1 MGRAVV
7 AVNAYLLQNGL
18 QERALEPSELEA
30 VQAHNGYFVRYAEYA
45 SVADGVV
52 AVTVQPVRP
61 GVLYSVTVSHYE

>member
-1 MGRAVV
+1 M
-7 AVNAYLLQNGL
+7 
-18 QERALEPSELEA
+18 EPSALEA
-30 VQAHNGYFVRYAEYA
+30 VQAHYGYFVRYAEYA